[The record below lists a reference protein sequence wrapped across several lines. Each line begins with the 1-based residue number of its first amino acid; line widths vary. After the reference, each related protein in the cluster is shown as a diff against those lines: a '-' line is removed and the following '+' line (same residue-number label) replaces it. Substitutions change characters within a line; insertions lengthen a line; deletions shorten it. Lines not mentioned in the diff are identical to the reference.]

1 MGNSNVHIESTALA
15 VKGSNSIVNNSNFAF
30 FGGKNS
36 RGKDRP
42 ICTHCGK
49 HGHTMEKCFKLHG
62 FLLGFK
68 SKGKTS
74 MVNQVGIQHDTTKK
88 EQSSND
94 AIQFPFT

>member
-1 MGNSNVHIESTALA
+1 MGSSNNHIESTALA
-15 VKGSNSIVNNSNFAF
+15 MKGSNSTFILSR
-30 FGGKNS
+30 GKNS
-36 RGKDRP
+36 KGKDRP

-62 FLLGFK
+62 FPPGFK

-88 EQSSND
+88 KQSSND